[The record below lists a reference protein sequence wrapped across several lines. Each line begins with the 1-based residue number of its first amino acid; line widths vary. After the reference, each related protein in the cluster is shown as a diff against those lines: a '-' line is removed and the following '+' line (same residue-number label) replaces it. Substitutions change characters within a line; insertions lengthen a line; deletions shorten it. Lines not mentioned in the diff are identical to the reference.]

1 MGRVCRGSG
10 YWWTAAIWKSS
21 VLSGRRC
28 SSNPARPIAE
38 LARQANKLISRSLNR
53 TPRPTRRSGI
63 AATDYVRAVPES
75 IRAYLPQG
83 RSYLTLGTD
92 GFGRSDTRAALR
104 GFLGWKR
111 PVLRGPPL
119 RNCRPDPALPAQRAD
134 SQRICVSADA
144 SGQAAILALMR
155 LKHIEV
161 FNAIML
167 TGTVSAAARL
177 LHVTQPAVTQTLQHA
192 ELQLGYVLF
201 TRQKNRLVPTHE
213 AQALYPEIQTLVSQ
227 LEAVRRLSS
236 ALGVGAD
243 NQLRILIVPSLA
255 VRALPD
261 ALQHFRKRYP
271 NMQVSIRTL
280 HSREIAQAIV
290 LREADVG
297 IVYGNLLHPAL
308 HEEPVSVGRLVCVS
322 RVNAPGIDHRTT
334 VALEDIVRNPFIRI
348 DERDPLGAMLADQW
362 SRLGLAL
369 GSRADIMVQTHH
381 IAMVLAEEGFGPAII
396 DSFTAQASRCD
407 SLHVRA
413 ILPEV
418 PVEVTALLPQGLRS
432 PKPVS
437 DFIEDFRQAT
447 RS

>member
-1 MGRVCRGSG
+1 
-10 YWWTAAIWKSS
+10 
-21 VLSGRRC
+21 
-28 SSNPARPIAE
+28 
-38 LARQANKLISRSLNR
+38 
-53 TPRPTRRSGI
+53 
-63 AATDYVRAVPES
+63 
-75 IRAYLPQG
+75 
-83 RSYLTLGTD
+83 
-92 GFGRSDTRAALR
+92 
-104 GFLGWKR
+104 
-111 PVLRGPPL
+111 
-119 RNCRPDPALPAQRAD
+119 
-134 SQRICVSADA
+134 
-144 SGQAAILALMR
+144 MR

-161 FNAIML
+161 FNAVML

-213 AQALYPEIQTLVSQ
+213 AQLLYPEIQRLVSQ
-227 LEAVRRLSS
+227 LEAVRRLAS
-236 ALGVGAD
+236 AIGVGAG

-261 ALQHFRKRYP
+261 ALQQFRRRYP
-271 NMQVSIRTL
+271 DMPVSIRTL

-308 HEEPVSVGRLVCVS
+308 HEESVSVGRLVCVS
-322 RVNAPGIDHRTT
+322 KLSVAGSDPRST
-334 VALEDIVRNPFIRI
+334 VALEDILRSPFIRI

-362 SRLGLAL
+362 SRLGLAP
-369 GSRADIMVQTHH
+369 RADIMVQTHH

-396 DSFTAQASRCD
+396 DSFTAHASR
-407 SLHVRA
+407 SATLHVRD

-437 DFIEDFRQAT
+437 DFIEAFRHAT
-447 RS
+447 QGSNLRPFGAPDLIE